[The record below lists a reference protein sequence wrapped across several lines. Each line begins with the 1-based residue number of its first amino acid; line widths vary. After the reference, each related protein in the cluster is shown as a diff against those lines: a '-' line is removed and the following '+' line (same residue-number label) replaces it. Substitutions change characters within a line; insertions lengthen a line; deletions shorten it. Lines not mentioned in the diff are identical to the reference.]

1 MRRGFDIVGLSAV
14 SWDAINADFNFGWIS
29 EMGLFQKFSADVKG
43 SELGVG
49 RGGAKSALF
58 NVLNLVI

>member
-1 MRRGFDIVGLSAV
+1 
-14 SWDAINADFNFGWIS
+14 
-29 EMGLFQKFSADVKG
+29 MGLFQEFSADVKG